1 VKLNIIPSNDNSK
14 IKGDI
19 MKIEILGTGCAKCK
33 KTKEIVEQAVA
44 ELGVDAEV
52 VKVEDIN
59 AALDYGVMI
68 TPAVVIDGD
77 VKVAGKVP
85 SLDKVKEWITK

>member
-1 VKLNIIPSNDNSK
+1 MTGENQ
-14 IKGDI
+14 

-33 KTKEIVEQAVA
+33 KTFEVVEKAVN
-44 ELGVDAEV
+44 ELGVDANV

-68 TPAVVIDGD
+68 TPAVVVDGD
-77 VKVAGKVP
+77 VKIAGKIP
-85 SLDKVKEWITK
+85 SVDDVKEWL

>member
-1 VKLNIIPSNDNSK
+1 
-14 IKGDI
+14 
-19 MKIEILGTGCAKCK
+19 MKIEILGSGCAKCK
-33 KTKEIVEQAVA
+33 KTKEIVEKAVA

-52 VKVEDIN
+52 IKVEDIN

-77 VKVAGKVP
+77 VKIAGKVP
-85 SLDKVKEWITK
+85 TIEKVKEWLAK

>member
-1 VKLNIIPSNDNSK
+1 MKLNVILSNDNS
-14 IKGDI
+14 ISKGDM

-33 KTKEIVEQAVA
+33 KTKELVEQAVA
-44 ELGVDAEV
+44 ELGVNAEV

-77 VKVAGKVP
+77 VKMAGKVP
-85 SLDKVKEWITK
+85 TIEKVKEWLS

>member
-1 VKLNIIPSNDNSK
+1 MTGENQ
-14 IKGDI
+14 

-33 KTKEIVEQAVA
+33 KTFEVVEKAVS
-44 ELGVDAEV
+44 ELGVDANV

-68 TPAVVIDGD
+68 TPAVVVDGD
-77 VKVAGKVP
+77 VKIAGKIP
-85 SLDKVKEWITK
+85 SVDDVKEWL